1 MKHLDYSW
9 DLYPNYLLLDRE
21 LDLSGLGWK
30 EGDIFRIEI
39 FNGQPM
45 LKKVDPVEKFARGYE

>member
-1 MKHLDYSW
+1 MRHFDYSW

-21 LDLSGLGWK
+21 LNLDKLGWK
-30 EGDIFRIEI
+30 EGDIFRSET

-45 LKKVDPVEKFARGYE
+45 LKKIDPVEKFTRGYE